1 LWLIEAN
8 VFQMPQLRK
17 HLNVSGYTMRP
28 LYIFI
33 TILFVSIS
41 SIAQMVVED
50 RQLYDYQTTLKGGYR
65 LALKFDSG
73 LQYLYLK
80 KGSKT
85 ISELSSTSKG
95 LPYKNLGYV
104 IADFKNYFV
113 LAHSFGGGNPTYI
126 ALIDKESGKNILKLK
141 RGAALGAAI
150 IDVLK
155 EREMVLY
162 SYNDVPN
169 EKDKMILHNVNSGK
183 KEYFLLPSDVFG
195 EPEIL
200 NRIKISSL
208 TDTHLVIK
216 YETENGAKTKQYS
229 R

>member
-1 LWLIEAN
+1 
-8 VFQMPQLRK
+8 
-17 HLNVSGYTMRP
+17 MRP

-33 TILFVSIS
+33 AILFLSLS
-41 SIAQMVVED
+41 SIAQKLVED
-50 RQLYDYQTTLKGGYR
+50 IQRYDYQITLKGGYKI
-65 LALKFDSG
+65 ALKLDDS

-80 KGSKT
+80 KGTK
-85 ISELSSTSKG
+85 IIGELSSTSKG

-104 IADFKNYFV
+104 VADFKNYFV

-126 ALIDKESGKNILKLK
+126 DLINKESGKNILKLK

-155 EREMVLY
+155 EREIVLY
-162 SYNDVPN
+162 CYNDVPN
-169 EKDKMILHNVNSGK
+169 QKDKMILHNLNSGK
-183 KEYFLLPSDVFG
+183 KEYFPFPDEVFE

-208 TDTHLVIK
+208 TDTYLVIK
-216 YETENGAKTKQYS
+216 YRTENGAKSKQYS